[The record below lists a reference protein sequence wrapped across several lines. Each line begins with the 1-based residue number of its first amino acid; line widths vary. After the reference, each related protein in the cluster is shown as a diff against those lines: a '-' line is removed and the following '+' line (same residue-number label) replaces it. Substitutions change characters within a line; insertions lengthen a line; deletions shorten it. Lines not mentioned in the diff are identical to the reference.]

1 MAKFYGEVGFC
12 EMVEVPVGSGVFKEQ
27 IIKKNYYGDVLRNNR
42 KLVPETVV
50 NDNMAV
56 DNRISIVADPYA
68 NEHFFA
74 IRYAIWQGTRW
85 RVSNVEVEY
94 PRLIL
99 TLGGVYNGPTS

>member
-1 MAKFYGEVGFC
+1 MAKFYGEIGFC
-12 EMVEVPVGSGVFKEQ
+12 EMVETPAGSGVIKEQ
-27 IIKKNYYGDVLRNNR
+27 YIKKNYYGDVIRNNR
-42 KLVPETVV
+42 KLVSDTSV
-50 NDNMAV
+50 NDNVAV

-74 IRYAIWQGTRW
+74 IRYAVWQNTRW

-99 TLGGVYNGPTS
+99 TLGGVYNGPAS